1 MLIRV
6 GKMCFI
12 EFFFLTDFPPHVF
25 SPHGYKK
32 TKDCYAASGYAVMD
46 ADAHTSQHN
55 KTNLA

>member
-12 EFFFLTDFPPHVF
+12 EFFFLTDFPHMFFPHTDI
-25 SPHGYKK
+25 KK